1 MIQKTGL
8 NNIHNNINCSSFLQ
22 EPLLVA
28 LAFVVLFACVV
39 VYVRLDLTLSRDDQ
53 AEAKMRV
60 SSHCEL
66 VHAAHDARAR

>member
-1 MIQKTGL
+1 M
-8 NNIHNNINCSSFLQ
+8 
-22 EPLLVA
+22 A
-28 LAFVVLFACVV
+28 LAFVVLFAAVV

-66 VHAAHDARAR
+66 VHASHDARAR